1 MAITRTLIMNPTLV
15 KELTQIDSNVDQK
28 MLTNNIVKAQE
39 LYIRPILGSRLYA
52 KILTDID
59 GDTLSGNYQ
68 TLVDNYVIP
77 CLKEYICYVCAP
89 EMVFKWRNKNIGTQG
104 GDNNSAITKEELDA
118 IREMYKNDG
127 EMYAKFLTDF
137 IHENIANYP
146 EYSQNSG
153 IDEYPPKQ
161 ENFTTN
167 IYLGNGK
174 EDYCKGYFS

>member
-1 MAITRTLIMNPTLV
+1 MAIERTLIMKPTLV
-15 KELTQIDSNVDQK
+15 KELTQIDTNVDSK

-39 LYIRPILGSRLYA
+39 LYIRPVLGTVLYN
-52 KILTDID
+52 KILTDIA
-59 GDTLSGNYQ
+59 GASLTGVYQ
-68 TLVDNYVIP
+68 TLVDSYVIP
-77 CLKEYICYVCAP
+77 CLKKYICYVCAP
-89 EMVFKWRNKNIGTQG
+89 EMVFKWRNKNIGAQG
-104 GDNNSAITKEELDA
+104 GDNNSAITKEEMDA

-127 EMYAKFLTDF
+127 EQYAKFMTDY
-137 IHENIANYP
+137 IHENISSYP